1 MASFRR
7 KNTEKAGLWRQLE
20 RCESLTPVSPK
31 VNNSMSEYTSVEE
44 RVSYGIGRQMGDQ
57 LASNPVE
64 GLSIDAVLAG
74 LADSLNG
81 APSAVEHSA
90 LQEAFNEMHQ
100 RIQAKEAEKAKE
112 LSAEGEK
119 FLVENARREGVTV
132 TESGLQYEVLVAGD
146 ENGEKPG
153 PNSTVRTH
161 YHGTLLNGSVFDSSV
176 DRGEPIEFSVNGVI
190 AGWTEALQLMTV
202 GSKWKLFIPYNLAYG
217 AQGAGGAIG
226 PYATLVFEVE
236 LLAVS

>member
-1 MASFRR
+1 
-7 KNTEKAGLWRQLE
+7 
-20 RCESLTPVSPK
+20 
-31 VNNSMSEYTSVEE
+31 MSEYTSVEA

-57 LASNPVE
+57 LSSNPIE

-81 APSAVEHSA
+81 APSVVETSA

-100 RIQAKEAEKAKE
+100 RIQAKEAEQAKE

-119 FLVENARREGVTV
+119 FLAENARRDEVTV
-132 TESGLQYEVLVAGD
+132 TDSGLQYEVLVAGD
-146 ENGEKPG
+146 ANAEKPG
-153 PNSTVRTH
+153 PTSTVKTH
-161 YHGTLLNGSVFDSSV
+161 YHGMLLDGTVFDSSV
-176 DRGEPIEFSVNGVI
+176 DRDEPIEFPVNGVI

-202 GSKWKLFIPYNLAYG
+202 GSRWKLFIPYNLAYG